1 MGQDDDWVKND
12 LILDENLYCKDF
24 VYLTEIGNG
33 KYSKTIC
40 LFLSQFLSEFRH
52 PSRSSTC

>member
-40 LFLSQFLSEFRH
+40 LFLSQFLS
-52 PSRSSTC
+52 